1 MSLQFAP
8 KLTNEMLVVITV
20 LARLRISISTDVI
33 GCLQM
38 GSLDL
43 VSMENN
49 NLSARSMSLD
59 NNCLFWYLCKNPG
72 LSHLNICT
80 SRVFSHSHLG
90 TNPAP
95 KLLLDAQAPLCLSRP
110 GQFSCFWVPVLF
122 RPNMHFVPKF
132 YNLVPVIFNF
142 N

>member
-1 MSLQFAP
+1 
-8 KLTNEMLVVITV
+8 MLVVTTV

-33 GCLQM
+33 RCLQM

-49 NLSARSMSLD
+49 ISSARSMSLV
-59 NNCLFWYLCKNPG
+59 NNCLFWYPCRNPG

-95 KLLLDAQAPLCLSRP
+95 KLQLDA
-110 GQFSCFWVPVLF
+110 
-122 RPNMHFVPKF
+122 
-132 YNLVPVIFNF
+132 
-142 N
+142 

>member
-1 MSLQFAP
+1 
-8 KLTNEMLVVITV
+8 MLVATTV

-49 NLSARSMSLD
+49 ISSTRSVLLV
-59 NNCLFWYLCKNPG
+59 NNCLFWYPCRNSG

-95 KLLLDAQAPLCLSRP
+95 KLQLDAQAPLCLSRP
-110 GQFSCFWVPVLF
+110 GQFSCFWLPVLF

-132 YNLVPVIFNF
+132 YNLVPVIFNI
-142 N
+142 

>member
-1 MSLQFAP
+1 
-8 KLTNEMLVVITV
+8 MLVALTV
-20 LARLRISISTDVI
+20 LARLRISISTDGI

-38 GSLDL
+38 RSLDL
-43 VSMENN
+43 VSMENK

-59 NNCLFWYLCKNPG
+59 NNCLFWYLCRNPG

-95 KLLLDAQAPLCLSRP
+95 SSNWTLRCPCVSPDLGSSVAFGFLYCLDQICTLCQNSTIWFQSSLILINA
-110 GQFSCFWVPVLF
+110 F
-122 RPNMHFVPKF
+122 M
-132 YNLVPVIFNF
+132 
-142 N
+142 